1 MALLTGI
8 IVGLILIIGIM
19 VGFTSNRIKE
29 AEQQTYRAN
38 FALAELEKLRQEY
51 DSFQSTRKS
60 SETRLGLISEQ
71 LAPMLDAFPVKD
83 TQDIHFF
90 GQPIDYIAFNEDGVH
105 FVEIKS
111 GNARLSPKQAKIKEQ
126 VLAGKVFWHVMRIK

>member
-1 MALLTGI
+1 MALLIGI
-8 IVGLILIIGIM
+8 IMGLLLIIGVMLGVINHNIKITRQARADTDCI
-19 VGFTSNRIKE
+19 FTQFKGL
-29 AEQQTYRAN
+29 Q
-38 FALAELEKLRQEY
+38 QEY

-71 LAPMLDAFPVKD
+71 LAPMLDAFPIKD

-90 GQPIDYIAFNEDGVH
+90 GQPIDYIAFNEEGVH